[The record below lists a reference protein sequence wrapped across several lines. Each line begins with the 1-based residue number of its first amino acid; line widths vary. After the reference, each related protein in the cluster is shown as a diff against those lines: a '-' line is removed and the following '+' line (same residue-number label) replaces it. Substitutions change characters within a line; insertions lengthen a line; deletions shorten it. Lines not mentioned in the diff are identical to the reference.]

1 MAHVMHPHLHRP
13 ENVFTFE
20 IFTINKIIDLYVY
33 GKVFPKDWELD
44 IKRRC
49 GEQ

>member
-1 MAHVMHPHLHRP
+1 MHPHLHTP
-13 ENVFTFE
+13 KNVFPFE
-20 IFTINKIIDLYVY
+20 IFTINEIDLYVY
-33 GKVFPKDWELD
+33 ENVFPKDYELD